1 MFENK
6 CYFGK
11 KKIPKTIPPNKLGSH
26 IQIINPFT
34 KPLASNKLGS
44 HIQIINPFTK
54 PLASKTI
61 LGVLVTDFKIPLT
74 EPKIQTVW
82 SIFVF
87 LNQNLSLSD
96 FSLGFGFGLGLEK
109 EMGWDQCSGYEVV
122 VGLVVVG
129 VDRWLGLLLAWVTVA

>member
-11 KKIPKTIPPNKLGSH
+11 KKISKTIAPNKLGSH

-44 HIQIINPFTK
+44 HIQIINPFTE

-61 LGVLVTDFKIPLT
+61 LGVMVTDFKIPLT
-74 EPKIQTVW
+74 KPKIQTV
-82 SIFVF
+82 
-87 LNQNLSLSD
+87 
-96 FSLGFGFGLGLEK
+96 
-109 EMGWDQCSGYEVV
+109 
-122 VGLVVVG
+122 
-129 VDRWLGLLLAWVTVA
+129 